1 MDLKQEVGNPT
12 SIRITRIVE
21 ENRSCHTLYFDIP
34 WNDCSIQ
41 PGQFIMVWIRG
52 VDEIP
57 MGICYH
63 DDKEMAMTVKRVGK
77 ATEAL
82 QALQPGDYVGV
93 RGPFG
98 NGFTLNCKNPL
109 LIGGGIG
116 MAPLRYLT
124 QPLLHVGSNVTLLVA
139 AMTESELLLYD
150 FENRASNKFKLK
162 IATDDGSRGFE
173 GLATELADSLL
184 KKNDFD
190 RIYACGPELMMAG
203 LLNLALDYGIPLEA
217 SLERYMKCGCGI
229 CGTCA
234 MDPRGL
240 MVCVDGPVFSDEQ
253 LQNIDEFGSYT
264 RDSTGQRRP
273 L

>member
-34 WNDCSIQ
+34 WRDCSIQ
-41 PGQFIMVWIRG
+41 PGQFIMVWIRD

-57 MGICYH
+57 LGICYC
-63 DDKEMAMTVKRVGK
+63 DDKEMGMTVRRVGE
-77 ATEAL
+77 ATDAL
-82 QALQPGDYVGV
+82 QALQPGDYVGL

-124 QPLLHVGSNVTLLVA
+124 KTLLHKGSDVTLLVA
-139 AMTESELLLYD
+139 AKTESELLLYD
-150 FENRASNKFKLK
+150 YDNRASNSFRLE

-184 KKNDFD
+184 KKHDFD
-190 RIYACGPELMMAG
+190 RIYACGPELMMAS
-203 LLNLALDYGIPLEA
+203 LLNLASDYGLPLEA

-234 MDPRGL
+234 MDPQGL
-240 MVCVDGPVFSDEQ
+240 MVCVDGPVLSGKKLRQ
-253 LQNIDEFGSYT
+253 IDEFGSYT

>member
-1 MDLKQEVGNPT
+1 
-12 SIRITRIVE
+12 
-21 ENRSCHTLYFDIP
+21 
-34 WNDCSIQ
+34 
-41 PGQFIMVWIRG
+41 MVWIRD

-63 DDKEMAMTVKRVGK
+63 DDKEMGMTVKRVGE
-77 ATEAL
+77 ATDAL
-82 QALQPGDYVGV
+82 QALQPGDYVGL

-124 QPLLHVGSNVTLLVA
+124 KTLLHKGSDVTLLVA
-139 AMTESELLLYD
+139 AKTESELLLYD
-150 FENRASNKFKLK
+150 YDSRASNSFRLE

-184 KKNDFD
+184 KKHDFD
-190 RIYACGPELMMAG
+190 RIYACGPELMMAS
-203 LLNLALDYGIPLEA
+203 LLELALDYGLPLEA

-234 MDPRGL
+234 MDPQGL
-240 MVCVDGPVFSDEQ
+240 MVCVDGPVLPGKKLRQ
-253 LQNIDEFGSYT
+253 IDEFGSYT
-264 RDSTGQRRP
+264 RDSTGQRSP